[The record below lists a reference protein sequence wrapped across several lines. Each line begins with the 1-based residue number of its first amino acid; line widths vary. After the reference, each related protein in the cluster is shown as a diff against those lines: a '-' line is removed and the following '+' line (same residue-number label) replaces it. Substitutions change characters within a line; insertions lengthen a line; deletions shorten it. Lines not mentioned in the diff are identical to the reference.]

1 MTTKPKVR
9 KFRIRRSSP
18 LAGGT
23 AGIIDAQVEE
33 QTPPPVPQNHVRAV
47 LNIPAAPELAEGVV
61 TSRPGA
67 PLTAPPKP
75 STPTPSLSQDATID
89 EPGTLAD
96 EDDMATLRREGLTGR
111 QLRMARRLAQKHDLA
126 PTSDF
131 DAVRLLR
138 VKGIDPFERAAM
150 LELVV
155 PEQGTAQP
163 RANQGRVQLPQTRSP
178 DALPSTELGKVTP
191 VSRPDPRANRAREIQ
206 DIQRDIAKRR
216 RRKLALLFTRLAFF
230 VGLPTLLAGYYFYV
244 IATPMY
250 ATKSEFVIQQA
261 EAQSGGSL
269 GGLFSGTGFAT
280 SQDSIAVQSYLQSR
294 DAMLRL
300 DADLGFKAH
309 FANDGIDPIQRLPDN
324 PTNEQAYRVFSKNV
338 AIGYDPSE
346 GIIKMEVVAASPAVS
361 AEWSSRLI
369 DYAEEQVDN
378 LTQRLRADQMQGA
391 MDSFS
396 GAEEKMMAAQ
406 RRVLE
411 LQEQLGVLDP
421 TAETGG
427 VMTQITTF
435 EVQLQEK
442 RLQLQQLLDNRSPN
456 QARVDGVQGDIS
468 RLENLIATLRGQLTD
483 GSGTVSSLA
492 SISGELRMAEVDL
505 QTRTLLMQQSLQQL
519 ETARIE
525 ANRQTR
531 YLSLGVSPVPPDEA
545 TYPRAFE
552 NTLLAFLI
560 FSGIYLMIS
569 LTASILR
576 EQVSA

>member
-18 LAGGT
+18 LATGT
-23 AGIIDAQVEE
+23 AEVEDAGVE
-33 QTPPPVPQNHVRAV
+33 PQEAAQPVRAPDMSDDI
-47 LNIPAAPELAEGVV
+47 LQKTPAPAPDHEVDSPAKPEE
-61 TSRPGA
+61 TSPDDA
-67 PLTAPPKP
+67 MTA
-75 STPTPSLSQDATID
+75 
-89 EPGTLAD
+89 
-96 EDDMATLRREGLTGR
+96 LRKEGLTGR
-111 QLRMARRLAQKHDLA
+111 QLRMARRLAQKHDLS
-126 PTSDF
+126 PSTDF
-131 DAVRLLR
+131 EAVLLLR
-138 VKGIDPFERAAM
+138 AKGIDPFERANM

-155 PEQGTAQP
+155 PQQGSDQP
-163 RANQGRVQLPQTRSP
+163 NTGRVQLPQTRQP
-178 DALPSTELGKVTP
+178 DHMPSTQVGLPTSPGP
-191 VSRPDPRANRAREIQ
+191 LPDPRATRAQEIQ
-206 DIQRDIAKRR
+206 SIQRDISRRR
-216 RRKLALLFTRLAFF
+216 RRKMALLFSRLAFL
-230 VGLPTLLAGYYFYV
+230 VGLPTLLAGYYFFV

-261 EAQSGGSL
+261 DSQATGGL

-280 SQDSIAVQSYLQSR
+280 SQDSIAVQSYLMSR

-300 DADLGFKAH
+300 DRDLGFKAH
-309 FANDGIDPIQRLPDN
+309 FANPEIDAIQRLPEN
-324 PTNEQAYRVFSKNV
+324 PTNEQAYKVFSSNV
-338 AIGYDPSE
+338 EIGYDPSE
-346 GIIKMEVVAASPAVS
+346 GIIKMEVVAASPEVS
-361 AEWSSRLI
+361 AEWSEKLI
-369 DYAEEQVDN
+369 EYAEEQVDN

-391 MDSFS
+391 MTSFEQ
-396 GAEEKMMAAQ
+396 AEEKMMNAQ

-435 EVQLQEK
+435 EVQLAEK
-442 RLQLQQLLDNRSPN
+442 RLQLQQLLDNRRPN
-456 QARVDGVQGDIS
+456 QARVDGVRGDIS
-468 RLENLIATLRGQLTD
+468 RLQDLIAALRGQLTD
-483 GSGTVSSLA
+483 NTGTTSSLA

-531 YLSLGVSPVPPDEA
+531 YLSMGVTPIPPDEA

-560 FSGIYLMIS
+560 FAGIYLLIS